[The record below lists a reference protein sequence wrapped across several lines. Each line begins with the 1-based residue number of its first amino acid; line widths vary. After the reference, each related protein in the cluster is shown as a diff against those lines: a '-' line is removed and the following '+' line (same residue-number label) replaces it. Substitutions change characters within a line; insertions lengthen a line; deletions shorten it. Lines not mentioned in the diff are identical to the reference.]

1 MNNGMMMNN
10 NMMNNN
16 NGMMNNNMGN
26 FNMNNFN
33 NQRIFLNNVNNLMNI
48 NPMMYH
54 NVMSQL
60 NPIALQNFAN
70 QLAEYERKME
80 SECLK
85 LANAI
90 GQLGSGWQAGDY
102 DKFADS
108 INSKITMIRKEL
120 SSNVRKAVHK

>member
-1 MNNGMMMNN
+1 MASD
-10 NMMNNN
+10 
-16 NGMMNNNMGN
+16 
-26 FNMNNFN
+26 
-33 NQRIFLNNVNNLMNI
+33 IKSNVENI
-48 NPMMYH
+48 YQ
-54 NVMSQL
+54 VV
-60 NPIALQNFAN
+60 QNFAN

-120 SSNVRKAVHK
+120 SSTKKLKEYLDKVAVELQTYLNQLRKASE